1 MLRKIHTLFLLPVF
15 LVMPVSSQSLLGY
28 EYPLG
33 IPVQGGC
40 GTALSLAGTG
50 TGIGNDFFGL
60 TYNPANLGISGRTTF
75 ASTVS
80 GDILSLKESSKS
92 SRHLDLGFRLLSLSV
107 PVGSFGS
114 IGVSVEPYS
123 AANIRF
129 RYYKPLHNDPILADT
144 AELGIIEKGGAVS
157 WQIGWGYS
165 IMKKVRVGIA
175 YRYFN
180 FNRSITMTRSTFGSL
195 NDRSVDSTQT
205 KFSTSGIRAGVQ
217 VPVGTF
223 TFGISGDYFLINRS
237 RYKQIQKGT
246 LDTLVDTTRGSYDM
260 KPPPALTV
268 GISWQVTPR
277 WLLAVDGGATLWDRY
292 YSSVDPVVQLDNAYH
307 VSGGVQFIPAPNLL
321 TPKLYEITQYRAGIR
336 YTQLPSAYA
345 TEIGGTLAA
354 GLPLLASGGLF
365 DIIFE
370 VARRWDTRFDQHRE
384 NIYSIKLGINGA
396 RKWYQSSDESY

>member
-1 MLRKIHTLFLLPVF
+1 MLRTIHVLFLIPVF
-15 LVMPVSSQSLLGY
+15 LVLPVSSQSLLGFQ
-28 EYPLG
+28 YPLG
-33 IPVQGGC
+33 IPVESGC

-75 ASTVS
+75 AATAS
-80 GDILSLKESSKS
+80 GDVLSLKESSKS
-92 SRHLDLGFRLLSLSV
+92 SRHLDLGFRLLSLTV

-114 IGVSVEPYS
+114 IGIAVEPYS
-123 AANIRF
+123 ASNVRF
-129 RYYKPLHNDPILADT
+129 RYFRPLNNDALLADT
-144 AELGIIEKGGAVS
+144 AELGIIENGGAVS
-157 WQIGWGYS
+157 WQVGWGYS

-175 YRYFN
+175 YQYLN
-180 FNRSITMTRSTFGSL
+180 YSHSTAMTRSTFGSL
-195 NDRSVDSTQT
+195 NDRSVDSTKT

-223 TFGISGDYFLINRS
+223 TFGISGDYFLINTS
-237 RYKQIQKGT
+237 RYDRIRKGT
-246 LDTLVDTTRGSYDM
+246 LDTLVDTARGSYNM
-260 KPPPALTV
+260 KPPPALSAGV
-268 GISWQVTPR
+268 SWQITPS
-277 WLLAVDGGATLWDRY
+277 WLVAVDGGATLWDRY
-292 YSSVDPVVQLDNAYH
+292 YSAVASVIQLDNAYH

-321 TPKLYEITQYRAGIR
+321 TPKLYEVTQYRAGIR
-336 YTQLPSAYA
+336 YTQLPSATA
-345 TEIGGTLAA
+345 TEIGGTVAV

-370 VARRWDTRFDQHRE
+370 AARRWDTRFDNHRE